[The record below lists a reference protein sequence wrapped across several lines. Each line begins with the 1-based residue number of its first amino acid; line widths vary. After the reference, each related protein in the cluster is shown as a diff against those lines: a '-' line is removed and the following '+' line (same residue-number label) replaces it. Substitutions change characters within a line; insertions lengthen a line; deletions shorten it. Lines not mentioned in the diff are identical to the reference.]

1 VIDWLVRMLRRR
13 DPRDAELDTM
23 MREHARVMKLAEKT
37 MPDDPVIQA
46 LREQADSWVGR
57 SAYERAE
64 EDRRA

>member
-1 VIDWLVRMLRRR
+1 
-13 DPRDAELDTM
+13 M